1 MSQPNGIQ
9 LRHVTKSYTRGGET
23 LRVLDELDLAME
35 AGHFYALMGPSG
47 SGKTTLLNLIG
58 ALDRPDA
65 GEVIVA
71 GEDLA
76 RLSRS
81 ELSDWRAGNVGF
93 VFQGFNLIPV
103 LSALENVMLP
113 LALTPL
119 SKKER
124 RERAEFALDLVGL
137 GDRLGHRP
145 TQLSGGQ
152 EQRCAIARAVV
163 TDPTVIL
170 ADEPTGDLDRDSAD
184 QVLELLR
191 RLNSEL
197 GKTILMVTHDP
208 HAAESAQRVVR
219 LDKGRLIGIEE
230 REPVAAAPASEG

>member
-1 MSQPNGIQ
+1 MDNANGIE
-9 LRHVTKSYTRGGET
+9 LRTVTKTYSRGGET
-23 LRVLDELDLAME
+23 LRVLDDLDLSME

-58 ALDRPDA
+58 ALDRPDS
-65 GEVIVA
+65 GQVIVA

-76 RLSRS
+76 RLDRA
-81 ELSDWRAGNVGF
+81 ELSDWRAANVGF

-103 LSALENVMLP
+103 LSAIENVALP

-119 SKKER
+119 SRKER
-124 RERAEFALDLVGL
+124 RERAEYALELVGL
-137 GDRLGHRP
+137 SDRMGHRP
-145 TQLSGGQ
+145 SQLSGGQ

-163 TDPTVIL
+163 TDPTVLL

-184 QVLELLR
+184 QVLELLS
-191 RLNSEL
+191 RLNTEL

-208 HAAESAQRVVR
+208 HAAESAQRIVR

-230 REPVAAAPASEG
+230 SSGVGAGA